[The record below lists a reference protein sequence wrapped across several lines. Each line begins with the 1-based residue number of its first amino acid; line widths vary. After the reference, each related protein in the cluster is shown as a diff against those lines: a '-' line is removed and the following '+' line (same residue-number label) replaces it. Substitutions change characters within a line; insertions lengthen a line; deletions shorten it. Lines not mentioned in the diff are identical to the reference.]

1 MFPDNTTRENSKLI
15 KQTASN
21 ASLELFTAALV
32 KKCSANRDTML
43 WKLIAYKY
51 VR

>member
-21 ASLELFTAALV
+21 AGLELFTAAFV
-32 KKCSANRDTML
+32 KKMHCQQRHNALETL
-43 WKLIAYKY
+43 CL
-51 VR
+51 

>member
-1 MFPDNTTRENSKLI
+1 MFPNNTTRAKSKLI

-32 KKCSANRDTML
+32 KKMHCQQRHNVLEAL
-43 WKLIAYKY
+43 CL
-51 VR
+51 